1 MCDEV
6 HYYKDRVK
14 ELESINNFI
23 KDNTLSRVIA
33 KLEWLK
39 EGNATMD
46 HAIHAIKA
54 MK

>member
-1 MCDEV
+1 MCDDIY
-6 HYYKDRVK
+6 YYKERVR
-14 ELESINNFI
+14 ELEAINEFI
-23 KDNTLSRVIA
+23 KNNTLNRVIA

-39 EGNATMD
+39 DGHATME